1 MLWCGTVDIDSFE
14 FRPKSSHTLRMPLH
28 TRDKNSHI
36 FAQIRPSP
44 KWIRWHLL
52 PLGYPKGSCHIVQSI
67 AKPKKT
73 LETYNPPNPSPSSLL
88 HKQSQPWQTSS
99 MQHYYETFKRRRK
112 WERQDSIEATRFT
125 WLWYL
130 FLRQNR
136 GRKRSDASFEIRSY
150 HWIAWDKLLE
160 TGSIPNPNAL
170 GTYLYVSGRSSHSCA
185 QQVAVLHD
193 AM

>member
-52 PLGYPKGSCHIVQSI
+52 LLRYPKGSCHIVQSI
-67 AKPKKT
+67 AKTKKT

-112 WERQDSIEATRFT
+112 MRKTGFNRSNQIYMATIPVPPTKSRT
-125 WLWYL
+125 
-130 FLRQNR
+130 
-136 GRKRSDASFEIRSY
+136 KKIRCIVWNTSTV
-150 HWIAWDKLLE
+150 H
-160 TGSIPNPNAL
+160 
-170 GTYLYVSGRSSHSCA
+170 
-185 QQVAVLHD
+185 
-193 AM
+193 